1 MWRDEAYLLD
11 ILIAAR
17 KVSRY
22 MEDASWESFKEDD
35 RTQDAVI
42 RNLQV
47 IGEAARQLS
56 DEFQSIHPEVP
67 WSEIIGMRNRL
78 VHDYS
83 RIDVTKV
90 WETARDDIPPLIRWI
105 EPLVPPEDQ
114 V

>member
-22 MEDASWESFKEDD
+22 VEGVSWESFKEDD

-42 RNLQV
+42 RNLQI
-47 IGEAARQLS
+47 IGEAAHKLS
-56 DEFQSIHPEVP
+56 NEFQSGHPEVP
-67 WSEIIGMRNRL
+67 WGEIIGMRHRL

-83 RIDVTKV
+83 RINVAKV
-90 WETARDDIPPLIRWI
+90 WETAQDDIPLLIRWI